1 MHDGV
6 TVVFDLQALQHNLQ
20 LIRLAVGQDKE
31 VIACLKADAYGH
43 GLESVAHFLEGEGVR
58 WFSVVKVADAMALR
72 RSGIRSRVLLLPAV
86 GKRPNK
92 LICDAGITI
101 TIQSYE
107 EAEDIAREFGAKTS
121 VFLKVD
127 SGLGR
132 LGASLTDALP
142 IVRRIVSELPSI
154 RLEGVYTHIPFSD
167 RRDIPWVKGCL
178 EEFGKCAASIRHV
191 VGPPLLVQA
200 LASGGILSGL
210 EVPEANAVSPG
221 QLLFGL
227 ELPLSPLKGDRTLS
241 FGSKPVLK
249 EIRASL
255 GAIREIPAETRYG
268 FGGALFARKKTRL
281 GVIPAGF
288 SNSVLLP
295 RDGQTAN
302 VLGHI
307 VPIIAVSLEHAVLD
321 VTDVRGVS
329 EGSAVILLS
338 SDSIHGLTLEKVA
351 QLQARMPVEVLVSLI
366 GKSEPRYVGTS
377 AIDRIPIE
385 TS

>member
-1 MHDGV
+1 MHGGV
-6 TVVFDLQALQHNLQ
+6 TAVFDLQALQHNLQ
-20 LIRLAVGQDKE
+20 LIRLAVGDDKE

-43 GLESVAHFLEGEGVR
+43 GLESIAHFLESEGIR
-58 WFSVVKVADAMALR
+58 WFSVAKVSDAVALR
-72 RSGIRSRVLLLPAV
+72 RSGIKSRVLLLPTV

-92 LICDAGITI
+92 LICDAGITV
-101 TIQSYE
+101 TVQSYE
-107 EAEDIAREFGAKTS
+107 EAEDITREFGAETS
-121 VFLKVD
+121 VFLKID

-142 IVRRIVSELPSI
+142 IVRRISSELPSI
-154 RLEGVYTHIPFSD
+154 RLEGVFTHIPFSNP
-167 RRDIPWVKGCL
+167 RDIPWAKGCL
-178 EEFGKCAASIRHV
+178 EEFGKCARSIRDV
-191 VGPPLLVQA
+191 VGAPLLVQA
-200 LASGGILSGL
+200 LASSGILSGL

-227 ELPLSPLKGDRTLS
+227 EFPLLMGDRALS

-249 EIRASL
+249 EIRTSL

-302 VLGHI
+302 VRGHI
-307 VPIIAVSLEHAVLD
+307 VPIVAVSLEHAVLD
-321 VTDVRGVS
+321 VTDVPDIS

-338 SDSIHGLTLEKVA
+338 SDSKNSLTLEKVA
-351 QLQARMPVEVLVSLI
+351 QLQARMPVEVLVSLT
-366 GKSEPRYVGTS
+366 GKSKASYVGS
-377 AIDRIPIE
+377 FAIGRLPIE
-385 TS
+385 A